1 MNEENNLQQLNNIN
15 VNSSISNECNTFVTS
30 KITKIESALYE
41 ISKQLNSEI
50 LSRKHFE
57 ENSKK
62 NENFLHQKINNLEST
77 FSHYDVEISKT
88 FENLHNNIS
97 NDMNIKNNALIKY
110 LESFKASYPNNLKYN
125 INDADVLI
133 NQPNVKYDKY
143 IKNEF
148 MQYRTEL
155 NTLLTKLSFT
165 EINFD
170 KKFED
175 LSKEIQ
181 ELKQDIS
188 LIRSTIDD
196 ISTHYTSLE
205 DTNIQFKSEVESN
218 FKQINEQLTKIINL
232 DITKQGELLNSLSSK
247 YQNLLIQ
254 SEKNVTEIKN
264 KIQTVD
270 DELNKKMRQLKE
282 TLIKQLNTQNK
293 EIDHFE
299 THILSEYENFMKIVR
314 ISNEENITKM
324 KSYFEY
330 SKEDVE
336 LIRNKNTY
344 IENSVNKLRSDIYN
358 TIQETEKFILSKF
371 ENFEK
376 NSKF

>member
-1 MNEENNLQQLNNIN
+1 MNEENNLQQLKNIN
-15 VNSSISNECNTFVTS
+15 VNSSISNECNNFVTS

-155 NTLLTKLSFT
+155 NSLLTKLSFT

-232 DITKQGELLNSLSSK
+232 NITKQGELLNSLSSK

-336 LIRNKNTY
+336 LIRNKNIY

>member
-1 MNEENNLQQLNNIN
+1 MNEEKNLQQLNNIN
-15 VNSSISNECNTFVTS
+15 VNSSISNESNNFVTS

-41 ISKQLNSEI
+41 ISRQLNSEI
-50 LSRKHFE
+50 LSRKNFE
-57 ENSKK
+57 ESSKK
-62 NENFLHQKINNLEST
+62 NESLLHKKINNLEST

-110 LESFKASYPNNLKYN
+110 LESCKASYSNNLKDN
-125 INDADVLI
+125 INDEYVFI

-155 NTLLTKLSFT
+155 NSLLTKLSFT
-165 EINFD
+165 EINFE

-175 LSKEIQ
+175 ISKEIQ
-181 ELKQDIS
+181 NIKKDIS
-188 LIRSTIDD
+188 LIKSSIDD
-196 ISTHYTSLE
+196 ISTNFTSFD

-218 FKQINEQLTKIINL
+218 FKQINEQLTKITNS
-232 DITKQGELLNSLSSK
+232 DIAKQGELLNNLTSE

-264 KIQTVD
+264 KIQTVE
-270 DELNKKMRQLKE
+270 DELNKKIRQLKE
-282 TLIKQLNTQNK
+282 TLIKQLNNQNK

-314 ISNEENITKM
+314 ISNEENICKM

-371 ENFEK
+371 EFFEK
-376 NSKF
+376 NSKI

>member
-1 MNEENNLQQLNNIN
+1 MLN
-15 VNSSISNECNTFVTS
+15 
-30 KITKIESALYE
+30 
-41 ISKQLNSEI
+41 
-50 LSRKHFE
+50 
-57 ENSKK
+57 
-62 NENFLHQKINNLEST
+62 
-77 FSHYDVEISKT
+77 
-88 FENLHNNIS
+88 
-97 NDMNIKNNALIKY
+97 
-110 LESFKASYPNNLKYN
+110 
-125 INDADVLI
+125 
-133 NQPNVKYDKY
+133 
-143 IKNEF
+143 
-148 MQYRTEL
+148 
-155 NTLLTKLSFT
+155 
-165 EINFD
+165 
-170 KKFED
+170 
-175 LSKEIQ
+175 
-181 ELKQDIS
+181 
-188 LIRSTIDD
+188 
-196 ISTHYTSLE
+196 
-205 DTNIQFKSEVESN
+205 
-218 FKQINEQLTKIINL
+218 
-232 DITKQGELLNSLSSK
+232 GLSSK

-376 NSKF
+376 NSKFWKNFLKMLKNFIFFFIFILIIF

>member
-1 MNEENNLQQLNNIN
+1 MNEEKNLQQLNNIN
-15 VNSSISNECNTFVTS
+15 VNSSISNESNNFVTS

-41 ISKQLNSEI
+41 ISRQLNSEI
-50 LSRKHFE
+50 LSRKNFE
-57 ENSKK
+57 ESSKK
-62 NENFLHQKINNLEST
+62 KESLLHKKINNLEST

-110 LESFKASYPNNLKYN
+110 LESCKASYSNNLKDN
-125 INDADVLI
+125 INDEYVFI

-155 NTLLTKLSFT
+155 NSLLTKLSFT
-165 EINFD
+165 EINFE
-170 KKFED
+170 KRFED
-175 LSKEIQ
+175 ISKEIQ
-181 ELKQDIS
+181 NIKKDIS
-188 LIRSTIDD
+188 LIKSSIDD
-196 ISTHYTSLE
+196 ISTNFTSFD

-218 FKQINEQLTKIINL
+218 FKQINEQLTKITNS
-232 DITKQGELLNSLSSK
+232 DIAKQGELLNNLTSE

-264 KIQTVD
+264 KIQTVE
-270 DELNKKMRQLKE
+270 DELNKKIRQLKE
-282 TLIKQLNTQNK
+282 TLIKQLNNQNK

-314 ISNEENITKM
+314 ISNEENICKM

-371 ENFEK
+371 EFFEK
-376 NSKF
+376 NSKI

>member
-1 MNEENNLQQLNNIN
+1 MINLQ
-15 VNSSISNECNTFVTS
+15 TF
-30 KITKIESALYE
+30 
-41 ISKQLNSEI
+41 
-50 LSRKHFE
+50 
-57 ENSKK
+57 
-62 NENFLHQKINNLEST
+62 
-77 FSHYDVEISKT
+77 
-88 FENLHNNIS
+88 
-97 NDMNIKNNALIKY
+97 
-110 LESFKASYPNNLKYN
+110 
-125 INDADVLI
+125 
-133 NQPNVKYDKY
+133 
-143 IKNEF
+143 
-148 MQYRTEL
+148 
-155 NTLLTKLSFT
+155 
-165 EINFD
+165 
-170 KKFED
+170 
-175 LSKEIQ
+175 
-181 ELKQDIS
+181 
-188 LIRSTIDD
+188 
-196 ISTHYTSLE
+196 
-205 DTNIQFKSEVESN
+205 
-218 FKQINEQLTKIINL
+218 
-232 DITKQGELLNSLSSK
+232 

>member
-1 MNEENNLQQLNNIN
+1 
-15 VNSSISNECNTFVTS
+15 
-30 KITKIESALYE
+30 
-41 ISKQLNSEI
+41 
-50 LSRKHFE
+50 
-57 ENSKK
+57 
-62 NENFLHQKINNLEST
+62 
-77 FSHYDVEISKT
+77 
-88 FENLHNNIS
+88 
-97 NDMNIKNNALIKY
+97 
-110 LESFKASYPNNLKYN
+110 
-125 INDADVLI
+125 
-133 NQPNVKYDKY
+133 
-143 IKNEF
+143 

-218 FKQINEQLTKIINL
+218 FKQINEQLTKKINL

-264 KIQTVD
+264 KIQIVD

-299 THILSEYENFMKIVR
+299 AHILSEYENFMKIVR

-330 SKEDVE
+330 SKEDIE
-336 LIRNKNTY
+336 LIRNKNIY

>member
-15 VNSSISNECNTFVTS
+15 VNSSIVNECNNFVTS
-30 KITKIESALYE
+30 KIAKIESALYE

-125 INDADVLI
+125 ISDADVLI

-336 LIRNKNTY
+336 LIRNKNIY

>member
-181 ELKQDIS
+181 ELRQDIS

-232 DITKQGELLNSLSSK
+232 DITKQGELLNGLSSK

-371 ENFEK
+371 ASNI
-376 NSKF
+376 NL